1 MAGERFI
8 ASGPFL
14 KMIAI
19 ANILRAQLGEDAGK
33 VPTRTLPDLLVRFA
47 ALFNPL
53 VKAVV
58 GELGSVR
65 NMDASHAREVLGWVP
80 RPAEESIVDTAR
92 SLIELGIVKV

>member
-14 KMIAI
+14 KIVEIAQ
-19 ANILRAQLGEDAGK
+19 ILRDQLGADARK
-33 VPTRTLPDLLVRFA
+33 VPTRKLPDLLVRLA
-47 ALFNPL
+47 ALFDPL
-53 VKAVV
+53 IKTVV

-65 NMDASHAREVLGWVP
+65 DLDASHARSALGWVA
-80 RPAEESIVDTAR
+80 RPAAESIADTAR